1 MLVSREFD
9 TVFAGVLG
17 LLIGSFMNVVI
28 YRTPV
33 MMYRDWLADAV
44 ANLMPSKDAPSLWSL
59 AFGPKVAPPRGWK
72 QLLTRRLQSSKRS
85 LLSTWPVPRRA
96 AEPVGTRSAG
106 TRTSPC

>member
-9 TVFAGVLG
+9 TAFAGVLG

-59 AFGPKVAPPRGWK
+59 AFGPKVSPPAGLEAGGATTRPRDTTAAPRIKP
-72 QLLTRRLQSSKRS
+72 
-85 LLSTWPVPRRA
+85 PP
-96 AEPVGTRSAG
+96 PTRSGNIRAQ
-106 TRTSPC
+106 R